1 MRAVPAEVHLGARAV
16 RAEVHLGARAVR
28 AEVHLGARAVR
39 AEVPLGK
46 RAPRGALRLL
56 ALATLLTI
64 AGCGRGEARFG
75 QSCTSDSD
83 CQRGLCVAGV
93 AGDAPVCTTS
103 CGSRAD
109 CPPDWAC
116 NGVTQANVVV
126 CSRGASTPFGEGSR

>member
-1 MRAVPAEVHLGARAV
+1 VNSTLVTLP
-16 RAEVHLGARAVR
+16 
-28 AEVHLGARAVR
+28 
-39 AEVPLGK
+39 
-46 RAPRGALRLL
+46 LL
-56 ALATLLTI
+56 ALATLLTL

-75 QSCTSDSD
+75 TPCTADSD

-93 AGDAPVCTTS
+93 AGDSPVCTTS

>member
-1 MRAVPAEVHLGARAV
+1 MDSTPPSTRRTPFPRAAHGLF
-16 RAEVHLGARAVR
+16 
-28 AEVHLGARAVR
+28 
-39 AEVPLGK
+39 
-46 RAPRGALRLL
+46 LL
-56 ALATLLTI
+56 ATAAPFLLAAALPLTM

-75 QSCTSDSD
+75 QPCTSDSD

-103 CGSRAD
+103 CGSRGD